1 MAKELLNYCSCTKVK
16 NVFEMCTIISHTV
29 IYFSELLYKLKFEL
43 MSWHQTKHILYHN
56 SLILLFPTADC
67 VLMIIADVK
76 ARGGEHKLYSFDIL
90 YERTPEFT
98 DK

>member
-1 MAKELLNYCSCTKVK
+1 
-16 NVFEMCTIISHTV
+16 
-29 IYFSELLYKLKFEL
+29 

-90 YERTPEFT
+90 YERTPDDEKLEKNRIQIRPCVPELSRIKVEVYTQHCNFRQIEMAIT
-98 DK
+98 FLV